1 MAKVIHNSWWAVLL
15 VVLCVAPTAFSQSM
29 SLQLNDPPSNN
40 IMDNIYVG
48 PYGATNTQTGGSMQV
63 ICDDFRDES
72 NTNNWTYTVNT
83 FSNLGNT
90 LWGSMLLAG
99 GDTMAQVTALYQE
112 AGWLALG
119 TFNSSGT
126 QQGYYQ
132 YALWAVFQPSQVLN
146 WLKTNLDFAA
156 CQAIFGNSCTSTH
169 AAAGSL
175 LAQAQQYGS
184 SGNYSNLVILT
195 PQGCGLGFCPEQ
207 ELFALVPE
215 GGSRLLYLLLAGLA
229 CLFVMK
235 KTRPQAVA
243 NA

>member
-1 MAKVIHNSWWAVLL
+1 MAKAFRNSWWAVLL
-15 VVLCVAPTAFSQSM
+15 LMLCAAPNALAQSM

-40 IMDNIYVG
+40 ILDNIYVG

-90 LWGSMLLAG
+90 LWGSMLLKA
-99 GDTMAQVTALYQE
+99 GDTMTQVTSLYQE

-119 TFNSSGT
+119 MFNQSGT
-126 QQGYYQ
+126 TQGYYS
-132 YALWAVFQPSQVLN
+132 YALWAVFQPGQVLN

-156 CQAIFGNSCTSTH
+156 CQAIFGNNCTSTS

-175 LAQAQQYGS
+175 LAKAQQYGS

-195 PQGCGLGFCPEQ
+195 PQGCGVGSCPEQ
-207 ELFALVPE
+207 EFFALVPE
-215 GGSRLLYLLLAGLA
+215 GSSRFLYLLLASLA
-229 CLFVMK
+229 CFGMMLHSRRNLV
-235 KTRPQAVA
+235 VH
-243 NA
+243 